1 MRTVYLLAIA
11 APLLLSSCSQQAAP
25 DTKAAVSSPQWPKSD
40 VSTPDN
46 ALRSYWA
53 KRDAL
58 RKYGQG
64 LLADQTAKLAG
75 VRKELE
81 VVMVEPVAREFPD
94 FASNIVNET
103 FSRDI
108 LEVKVETGSRA
119 VVIAV
124 LKNTTPIPQGAQVD
138 ESDERWRRDGFR
150 YKYVLLKDDVGWRVA
165 EIWEWEPY
173 QPHPDWRKRIPLDT
187 NPGVPSRVYGGV

>member
-1 MRTVYLLAIA
+1 
-11 APLLLSSCSQQAAP
+11 
-25 DTKAAVSSPQWPKSD
+25 
-40 VSTPDN
+40 
-46 ALRSYWA
+46 
-53 KRDAL
+53 
-58 RKYGQG
+58 
-64 LLADQTAKLAG
+64 LAG